1 MSHWFIECVSP
12 RKVIADNG
20 IPLFEE
26 ITMNNATNETFA
38 LDASAVDAFADIL
51 NDEGQMRAG
60 FVIHESNNNISA
72 DIEDTAK

>member
-20 IPLFEE
+20 ILLFEE

>member
-1 MSHWFIECVSP
+1 
-12 RKVIADNG
+12 
-20 IPLFEE
+20 
-26 ITMNNATNETFA
+26 MNNATNETFA

>member
-1 MSHWFIECVSP
+1 MSHLFIKCVSP

-26 ITMNNATNETFA
+26 TSMNNATNETFA

-72 DIEDTAK
+72 DIEDAGK